1 MFEETADESVSV
13 EQQGAVMTVWL
24 NRPAVH
30 NALDAA
36 LIARLT
42 AVFTDLAA
50 RDDVR
55 VVILSGLG
63 RSFCAG
69 ADLGFMRATATAD
82 FAQNVAESEAIY
94 DLMHTLDT
102 CSKPVI
108 GRING
113 AAIGGG
119 AGLVCCCDIA
129 VASRRAVFA
138 FSEVRLGVVPAVISP
153 FVVSKIGSGQA
164 RRLFLSGER
173 FGAENALAI
182 GLVHEVAAEEELDER
197 VALHVAHLLAG
208 APGAQTAVKALLR
221 GQSGREP
228 AERRAALSRLIA
240 ERRASAEGQEG
251 MSAFLQKREPWWRL
265 AASQEKGDENE

>member
-1 MFEETADESVSV
+1 MREEAADESVSIGQDGSV
-13 EQQGAVMTVWL
+13 LTVWL

-42 AVFTDLAA
+42 AVFTNLAA
-50 RDDVR
+50 RDDIR
-55 VVILSGLG
+55 VVILSGRG

-69 ADLGFMRATATAD
+69 ADLAFMRAAAGAD
-82 FAQNVAESEAIY
+82 FEQNIAESKAIY
-94 DLMHTLDT
+94 DLMVAVDT
-102 CSKPVI
+102 CPKPVI

-119 AGLVCCCDIA
+119 AGLVSCCDIV
-129 VASRRAVFA
+129 VAADRAIFA

-153 FVVSKIGSGQA
+153 FVVSKIGAGQA

-173 FGAENALAI
+173 FDAAHAFGI
-182 GLVHEVAAEEELDER
+182 GLVHEIAGEAQLNER
-197 VALHVAHLLAG
+197 VAVHVAHLLAG
-208 APGAQTAVKALLR
+208 APGAQAAVKALLR
-221 GQSGREP
+221 AQNGRAP
-228 AERRAALSRLIA
+228 AEQRAALSRLIA

-251 MSAFLQKREPWWRL
+251 MAAFLQKREPWWC
-265 AASQEKGDENE
+265 QNEGDRDE